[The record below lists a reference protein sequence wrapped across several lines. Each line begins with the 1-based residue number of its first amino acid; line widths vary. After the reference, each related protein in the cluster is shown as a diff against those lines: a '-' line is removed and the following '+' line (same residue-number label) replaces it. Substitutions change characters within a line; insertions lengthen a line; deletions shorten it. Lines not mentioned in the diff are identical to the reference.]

1 MTDTSRTAPSATEAD
16 GRLVVVN
23 LDPGWPFADLVRRLA
38 LDLYGRGITGAVE
51 FRTIGGERGRRDQD
65 SLVWGTRW
73 PRMYGNDT
81 EALLADL
88 FEDLALLHEGRLRDL
103 TVVMVLPH
111 PAEAPQGTEEALAL
125 GRRFAERLAT
135 VPQVLQK
142 LGRYVAVRDAAHAPE
157 HEVRAALASME
168 ERFLTDPERRG
179 GQPFDS
185 IALLR
190 QPRVRNDAEEAHA
203 RQFILL
209 RCLLEI
215 VGRSHERSS
224 GPRSGMAKE
233 AVAAAR
239 RDLRGRIVA
248 LDLEGNHPILSSE
261 RLGGLLNAFYG
272 QAAIQP
278 ATGGDP
284 AGDGGADAP
293 NDEETRVDAIL
304 QEIEEEV
311 QAREQEIAPPRPAP
325 QSWNRYL
332 DDATYWSAELEKR
345 FADELRED
353 LDTLDEWSEVS
364 LKTLEQRKM
373 SLHQTV
379 TVMRE
384 QKVREKIGG
393 LTFVNAGLS
402 GEAAQALKRMKDD
415 VWSKR
420 AELLA
425 MASDSRAKLL
435 FVRAAWETI
444 VPAIPHTEVPVDRL
458 ALRNIQEYAD
468 YRNAAKKAQ
477 ASLRRLVPQGYLLL
491 AWLVP
496 AAALGTIVAH
506 AAASPRS
513 AQAGFLDTLL
523 FHGWPVLP
531 IAWALATGVGFLLV
545 RRVIQARRNALRQA
559 IDDLQKARG
568 QLAESVHLAMRAAL
582 NYVILT
588 SRIPWLD
595 LLHQELDRRG
605 AENDLGAYTRA
616 LALVRPRTHR
626 KVQLAPDE
634 ERRFHNRHRRDVAD
648 LRVTRWLPGILVKID
663 PSADLRPAPL
673 EFALGADG
681 SRFTLDATVFLDETK
696 VLLTDVN
703 SDEVTHV
710 A

>member
-1 MTDTSRTAPSATEAD
+1 MTESSRTTPPATEAD

-23 LDPGWPFADLVRRLA
+23 LDPSWPFADLVRRFA

-51 FRTIGGERGRRDQD
+51 FRTIGGERARRDQD

-111 PAEAPQGTEEALAL
+111 PAEAPHVTEEALAL

-135 VPQVLQK
+135 APQVLQK
-142 LGRYVAVRDAAHAPE
+142 LGRYVAVRDASHVPE
-157 HEVRAALASME
+157 NMVRAVLGSMG

-185 IALLR
+185 IALLL
-190 QPRVRNDAEEAHA
+190 QPRVRNDAEEVHA

-215 VGRSHERSS
+215 MGRSHERSS
-224 GPRSGMAKE
+224 GERPGTAKE

-261 RLGGLLNAFYG
+261 RLGELLNAFYG
-272 QAAIQP
+272 QAVNQP

-284 AGDGGADAP
+284 VGDGSADAP
-293 NDEETRVDAIL
+293 NDEETQVDAIL
-304 QEIEEEV
+304 QVIGEEV

-325 QSWNRYL
+325 QIWNRYL

-345 FADELRED
+345 FADELRDD
-353 LDTLDEWSEVS
+353 LDTLEEWSKTS
-364 LKTLEQRKM
+364 LQTLEQRKM

-379 TVMRE
+379 TLTRE
-384 QKVREKIGG
+384 QKVREMIGR

-402 GEAAQALKRMKDD
+402 GEAAQVLKRMKDK

-420 AELLA
+420 ADLLA

-435 FVRAAWETI
+435 FVRIASETTMAAT
-444 VPAIPHTEVPVDRL
+444 PQAEVPVDRL
-458 ALRNIQEYAD
+458 ALRNMQEYAD

-477 ASLRRLVPQGYLLL
+477 TSLRRLVPRGYLVL

-506 AAASPRS
+506 GAARATMQ
-513 AQAGFLDTLL
+513 QARFLDTLL
-523 FHGWPVLP
+523 LNGWPILP
-531 IAWALATGVGFLLV
+531 IAWALATGMGFLLV
-545 RRVIQARRNALRQA
+545 RRVIKARRNALREA

-568 QLAESVHLAMRAAL
+568 RLAESVHLAMRAAL

-605 AENDLGAYTRA
+605 AENDQGAYARA
-616 LALVRPRTHR
+616 LALVRPRAHR
-626 KVQLAPDE
+626 KVRLSPDE
-634 ERRFHNRHRRDVAD
+634 ERHFHSRHQKDVAG
-648 LRVTRWLPGILVKID
+648 LRVTRWLPGILVKTD
-663 PSADLRPAPL
+663 PSADLRPKPL

-681 SRFTLDATVFLDETK
+681 SRFTLDATVFLAETK
-696 VLLTDVN
+696 VLLTDVT

-710 A
+710 T

>member
-1 MTDTSRTAPSATEAD
+1 MMKSSRTAPSATEAD

-23 LDPGWPFADLVRRLA
+23 LDRGWPFADLVRRFA

-73 PRMYGNDT
+73 PRIYGNDT

-88 FEDLALLHEGRLRDL
+88 FEDLALLHEVRLSDL
-103 TVVMVLPH
+103 TIVMVLPH
-111 PAEAPQGTEEALAL
+111 PAEAPQVTEEALAL

-142 LGRYVAVRDAAHAPE
+142 LGRCVAVRDAARSSE
-157 HEVRAALASME
+157 DDVRAALGLMG
-168 ERFLTDPERRG
+168 ERFLNDPERQG
-179 GQPFDS
+179 GQPFDG

-190 QPRVRNDAEEAHA
+190 QSRVRNDAEEAHA

-215 VGRSHERSS
+215 MGRSHERSS
-224 GPRSGMAKE
+224 GEGTGTAKD

-239 RDLRGRIVA
+239 RAMRGRIVA

-261 RLGGLLNAFYG
+261 RIGGLLNAFYG
-272 QAAIQP
+272 QAAAQP

-284 AGDGGADAP
+284 VGDDGVDAP

-304 QEIEEEV
+304 QQIEEEV
-311 QAREQEIAPPRPAP
+311 QARDQEIAPPRPAP

-345 FADELRED
+345 FVDELQED
-353 LDTLDEWSEVS
+353 LDSLDEWSKVS

-379 TVMRE
+379 TVTRE
-384 QKVREKIGG
+384 RNVREKIGG

-402 GEAAQALKRMKDD
+402 GEAAQALKRMKDK

-435 FVRAAWETI
+435 FVRVVASETTM
-444 VPAIPHTEVPVDRL
+444 PAIPQTEVTADRL

-468 YRNAAKKAQ
+468 YRNAAKQAQ
-477 ASLRRLVPQGYLLL
+477 TSLRRLVPRGYIWL
-491 AWLVP
+491 AWLVS
-496 AAALGTIVAH
+496 AAALGTILAH
-506 AAASPRS
+506 AAARRS
-513 AQAGFLDTLL
+513 MQAGFLDALL
-523 FHGWPVLP
+523 FNGWPILP
-531 IAWALATGVGFLLV
+531 IAWALATGAGFLMV
-545 RRVIQARRNALRQA
+545 RRVIQIRRNALRQA
-559 IDDLQKARG
+559 VDDLQKARG
-568 QLAESVHLAMRAAL
+568 RLTESVHLAMRAAL

-616 LALVRPRTHR
+616 LVLVRPRAHR
-626 KVQLAPDE
+626 KVQLASDE
-634 ERRFHNRHRRDVAD
+634 ERQFHNRHHRDVAG

-673 EFALGADG
+673 EFALGVDG
-681 SRFTLDATVFLDETK
+681 SRFTLDTTVFLDETK
-696 VLLTDVN
+696 VLLTDVT
-703 SDEVTHV
+703 SDEVPHV
-710 A
+710 T